1 MHVVIKNIK
10 RESIKTIYLNDL
22 DSFQKTYDDLNDLK
36 EPSEENKPFEVNLI
50 AIDEIINS
58 SQLSKFKL
66 LIERLNVNFLQIF
79 SNNRETILTG
89 KFLKIDSKF
98 VSKNDL
104 RNRLFLNKSKKPDD
118 ILHKG
123 TVRSGH
129 RIFSNGDLFI
139 IGDVNPGAIVSAKN
153 NVFVW
158 GKLLG
163 IALAGEGGNTNASIA
178 SLYLNPLQ
186 LRISDVVAIG
196 PKDKPRNS
204 YPEIAVLD
212 KKSIIIKPY
221 LINNQT

>member
-66 LIERLNVNFLQIF
+66 FIERLNVNFLQIF

-104 RNRLFLNKSKKPDD
+104 RNRLFLHKSKKPDD

>member
-123 TVRSGH
+123 TVGSGH